1 MDSLLKGE
9 CTMKCRAEY
18 ENELAK
24 TRDQR
29 MKWWRDARYGM
40 FVHYGIYSVYGKHEW
55 AMAEENWDP
64 AEYAKYVDGFQPV
77 EGCCRE
83 IALFL
88 QLTLH
93 IIFLFAVSYFSPFL
107 FFTVSITT
115 I

>member
-40 FVHYGIYSVYGKHEW
+40 FAHYGIYSVYGKHEW
-55 AMAEENWDP
+55 AMACHQHLKEQLP
-64 AEYAKYVDGFQPV
+64 SSLQK
-77 EGCCRE
+77 E
-83 IALFL
+83 IDKLEKK
-88 QLTLH
+88 
-93 IIFLFAVSYFSPFL
+93 
-107 FFTVSITT
+107 
-115 I
+115 